1 VSAGQAARPLLPGRF
16 ARVARAGAHLRAPA
30 LFLLPAGLV
39 ILLFF
44 MLPAGVTIYLSLTD
58 LSARTLSEPS
68 FVGWSNYEYIF
79 TSRWTPIIVRNTAL
93 YVSLTLAFNVVFGL
107 GLAIVMSML
116 PDRVGNGF
124 RLLWLLPRIT
134 SPVIYVLIWQAL
146 LAPAPY
152 GLVSELLDTPRNA
165 ISSFPW
171 QVVILS
177 NGLIGASLGML
188 IFTAAIRSIPRDLF
202 HASAVDGATVWQT
215 VRRVVLPLLRW
226 PIMFVT
232 AYQTLSLLAS
242 FEYILLL
249 TNGGPG
255 FYTTEVWSLWAY
267 KEAFQSYVG
276 NVEFG
281 LGAAM
286 AAVLVLIGII
296 ASIVYLRVFRFSEL
310 VSAPK
315 VEIN

>member
-1 VSAGQAARPLLPGRF
+1 MIVLF
-16 ARVARAGAHLRAPA
+16 FVAPA
-30 LFLLPAGLV
+30 A
-39 ILLFF
+39 
-44 MLPAGVTIYLSLTD
+44 VTLYLSMTD
-58 LSARTLSEPS
+58 LSARTLAQPNWI
-68 FVGWSNYEYIF
+68 GLANYEYIL
-79 TSRWTPIIVRNTAL
+79 TSRWTPIILRNTIT
-93 YVSLTLAFNVVFGL
+93 YVGLTLLFNVGMGL
-107 GLAIVMSML
+107 LLAIAISFI
-116 PDRVGNGF
+116 PERIGNGM

-134 SPVIYVLIWQAL
+134 SPVVYIVIWQAL
-146 LAPAPY
+146 MARSPF
-152 GLVSELLDTPRNA
+152 GLLSEVTGTSQNWVNA
-165 ISSFPW
+165 HPW
-171 QVVILS
+171 HAVILS

-188 IFTAAIRSIPRDLF
+188 IFTAAIRSIPSDLF
-202 HASAVDGATVWQT
+202 HASAVDGATSWQT

-286 AAVLVLIGII
+286 AAFLVVTGILASLI
-296 ASIVYLRVFRFSEL
+296 YLRVFRFHEL
-310 VSAPK
+310 LATPK
-315 VEIN
+315 VEVN

>member
-1 VSAGQAARPLLPGRF
+1 MRALAPRQGW
-16 ARVARAGAHLRAPA
+16 ARVASAAKAGARYRAPV
-30 LFLLPAGLV
+30 LFLLPALLV
-39 ILLFF
+39 IAMFF
-44 MLPAGVTIYLSLTD
+44 IAPAVVTLYLSMTD
-58 LSARTLSEPS
+58 LSARTMGQASWIGL
-68 FVGWSNYEYIF
+68 SNYEYIAS
-79 TSRWTPIIVRNTAL
+79 SRWTPIVAKNTIL
-93 YVSLTLAFNVVFGL
+93 YVSLTLLFNVGM
-107 GLAIVMSML
+107 GLALAITMSFL
-116 PDRVGNGF
+116 PDRIGNGF

-134 SPVIYVLIWQAL
+134 SPVVYIIIWQAM
-146 LAPAPY
+146 LARPPF
-152 GLVSELLDTPRNA
+152 GFVTELLG
-165 ISSFPW
+165 SSRGLINVYPW
-171 QVVILS
+171 HAVILS

-188 IFTAAIRSIPRDLF
+188 IFTAAIRSIPQDLF
-202 HASAVDGATVWQT
+202 HAAAVDGATTWQT

-255 FYTTEVWSLWAY
+255 FFTTEVWSLWAY

-286 AAVLVLIGII
+286 AAILVVIGIV
-296 ASIVYLRVFRFSEL
+296 ASLIYFKLFRFHEL

-315 VEIN
+315 VEVN

>member
-1 VSAGQAARPLLPGRF
+1 M
-16 ARVARAGAHLRAPA
+16 RAPA

-44 MLPAGVTIYLSLTD
+44 LVPAGVTVYLSLTD
-58 LSARTLSEPS
+58 LSARTLSDPS
-68 FVGWSNYEYIF
+68 WVGWSNYAYIF
-79 TSRWTPIIVRNTAL
+79 TSQWTPIIVRNTVL
-93 YVSLTLAFNVVFGL
+93 YVSLTLAFNVLFGL
-107 GLAIVMSML
+107 ALAIVLSL
-116 PDRVGNGF
+116 VPDRVGNGF

-134 SPVIYVLIWQAL
+134 SPVIYILIWQAL
-146 LAPAPY
+146 LAAPPY
-152 GLVSELLDTPRNA
+152 GLVSGMLGIDRNA
-165 ISSFPW
+165 INEFPW
-171 QVVILS
+171 HAVILS
-177 NGLIGASLGML
+177 NGFIGASLGML

-202 HASAVDGATVWQT
+202 HAAAVDGATTWQT

-286 AAVLVLIGII
+286 AAILVLIGIV
-296 ASIVYLRVFRFSEL
+296 ASVAYLRIFRFREL
-310 VSAPK
+310 MTAPK
-315 VEIN
+315 IEVN

>member
-1 VSAGQAARPLLPGRF
+1 MRALAPRRGW
-16 ARVARAGAHLRAPA
+16 ARVASAAKAGARFRAPA
-30 LFLLPAGLV
+30 LFLLPA
-39 ILLFF
+39 IIIIALFF
-44 MLPAGVTIYLSLTD
+44 VAPAIVTIYLSMTD
-58 LSARTLSEPS
+58 LSARTMGQASW
-68 FVGWSNYEYIF
+68 VGLSNYEYIAG
-79 TSRWTPIIVRNTAL
+79 SRWTPLVAKNTLL
-93 YVSLTLAFNVVFGL
+93 YVSLTLLFNVGM
-107 GLAIVMSML
+107 GLALAITISFL
-116 PDRVGNGF
+116 PDRIGNGF

-134 SPVIYVLIWQAL
+134 SPVVYIIMWQAL
-146 LAPAPY
+146 LARPPF
-152 GLVSELLDTPRNA
+152 GFVTELLGSTRSLINVY
-165 ISSFPW
+165 PW
-171 QVVILS
+171 HAVILS

-202 HASAVDGATVWQT
+202 HAAAVDGATTWQT

-255 FYTTEVWSLWAY
+255 FFTTEVWSLWAY

-286 AAVLVLIGII
+286 AAILVVIGII
-296 ASIVYLRVFRFSEL
+296 ASLAYFKIFRFHEL

-315 VEIN
+315 VEVN

>member
-1 VSAGQAARPLLPGRF
+1 MSTTAAQPKPGVLASA
-16 ARVARAGAHLRAPA
+16 ARAGAHLRVPA
-30 LFLLPAGLV
+30 LFLLPAGVV

-44 MLPAGVTIYLSLTD
+44 VAPAVVTLYLSMTD
-58 LSARTLSEPS
+58 LSARTFAQPNW
-68 FVGWSNYEYIF
+68 VGWSNYEYVL
-79 TSRWTPIIVRNTAL
+79 TSRWTPIILRNTVF
-93 YVSLTLAFNVVFGL
+93 YVVLTLLFNVGMGL
-107 GLAIVMSML
+107 VLAITISFL
-116 PDRVGNGF
+116 PDRLGNGF

-134 SPVIYVLIWQAL
+134 SPVVYIVIWQAL
-146 LAPAPY
+146 LARSPF
-152 GLVSELLDTPRNA
+152 GLLSELTGTSQNWVNA
-165 ISSFPW
+165 YPW
-171 QVVILS
+171 HAVILS

-188 IFTAAIRSIPRDLF
+188 IFTAAIRSIPQDLF
-202 HASAVDGATVWQT
+202 HASAVDGATTWQT
-215 VRRVVLPLLRW
+215 IRRIVLPLLRW

-286 AAVLVLIGII
+286 AAFLVVTGIV
-296 ASIVYLRVFRFSEL
+296 ASIVYLRVFRFNEL
-310 VSAPK
+310 LARPK
-315 VEIN
+315 VEVN